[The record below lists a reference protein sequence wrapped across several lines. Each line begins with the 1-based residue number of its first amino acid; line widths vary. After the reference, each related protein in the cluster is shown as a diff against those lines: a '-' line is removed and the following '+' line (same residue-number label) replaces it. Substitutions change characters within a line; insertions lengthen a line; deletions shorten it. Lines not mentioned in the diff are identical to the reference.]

1 MILGRSRSSNSL
13 GESREFGFQGYHL
26 VRLKYPVFN
35 GTKNHKIYKETGKY
49 DPSMGK
55 NNQQRF
61 SLRKA

>member
-1 MILGRSRSSNSL
+1 MA
-13 GESREFGFQGYHL
+13 Q
-26 VRLKYPVFN
+26 
-35 GTKNHKIYKETGKY
+35 KNHKIYKETGKY